1 MKKNFK
7 NIINLR
13 QTSFYDFPLKPN
25 TLVLFRTYIL
35 ESVLIKILFILN
47 HLNLRMDLRKIE
59 EIENEKVSIRA
70 KCDFKYVNIVFYFK
84 N

>member
-1 MKKNFK
+1 
-7 NIINLR
+7 
-13 QTSFYDFPLKPN
+13 
-25 TLVLFRTYIL
+25 
-35 ESVLIKILFILN
+35 
-47 HLNLRMDLRKIE
+47 MDLRKIE